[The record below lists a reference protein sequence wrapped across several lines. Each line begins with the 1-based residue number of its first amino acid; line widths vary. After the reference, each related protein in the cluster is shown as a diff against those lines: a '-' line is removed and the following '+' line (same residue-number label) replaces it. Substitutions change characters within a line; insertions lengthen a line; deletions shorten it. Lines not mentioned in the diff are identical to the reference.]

1 MNANNLQSLGSNLGI
16 APKSIL
22 SVNKNLTLNSLGPNS
37 VMDSDIINNILDVKL
52 NNFMNYTQTSLNRP
66 YSYLYKNK
74 QGRPKK

>member
-16 APKSIL
+16 PPNSIL